1 MKTRL
6 QNLYRYCLI
15 IPILFLLNPNST
27 NAQVPG
33 LWGMTSVGGTSEG
46 GTIFKTTP
54 DGTAL
59 AVQYSFTVQNS
70 GSRPYINAQLIQLAN
85 GKLYGVA
92 QDGGINNDGVL
103 FEYDPATGVYTKK
116 VDFNT
121 PTGEAPMG
129 VLALASNGKLYGMT
143 SQGGANSMGV
153 IYEYDPANN
162 VYSKKIDFTSAGG
175 HSPQGNS
182 LYLHTN
188 GKFYGMTTFGGASNY
203 GVLFEYDPAT
213 NVYTKKIDF
222 TNNPNGA
229 SPYGGLMITT
239 SGKVFGLTVNG
250 GTNGQG
256 ILFEYVPST
265 NTLTKKI
272 DFNAANGSF
281 PYSTL
286 VEASNNRLYG
296 VTPVNGSI
304 YEYNPA
310 TNVLTK
316 KFDFSTPSNGQF
328 AYGTLAKGSN
338 GKLYGMTNAGGS
350 QSGVLYEY
358 DVSTN
363 TFTKKHDFV
372 RESGYGPYGSLLL
385 ASNGIFYGVT
395 YDGGA
400 AGQGVIFEYNAV
412 TNAYAKKIDFNT
424 YPLGSYPY
432 GGLMRASNTKLYGMT
447 ITGGVN
453 DKGVIFEM
461 DPVTNVFTKKHDFE
475 EATGEFPLGNLTQA
489 PNGKLYGLTISGGG
503 SNDAGVI
510 FEFDPTSGAYTKK
523 HEFDDTN
530 GSEPYGNLTLAS
542 NNKLYGMTS
551 QGGTTGY
558 GVIFEYDPATNTFN
572 KKTEFSN
579 TTVGFN
585 PYDGLLEVS
594 NGKFYGLCRDG
605 GANGNGLG
613 TLFEY
618 DLSTNVITHKLTFS
632 GSNGET
638 PEGGLVKAPNG
649 KLYGTTRYGGAN
661 SKGVLFEY
669 DIATNTYSKKFDFGA
684 SSTSPAEPAAS
695 LALSSNGKLYG
706 STLFGGTGNR
716 GVLFEYDITTNT
728 LTKKQDFT
736 GPNGAGLFYGRLLF
750 VDCIKPAKPTV
761 TITNENTATP
771 TLTSSS
777 VNNNQWYRN
786 NTLISGATNATLN
799 VTQVGVYK
807 VEVLGNGCNSD
818 FSDDFP
824 IIITGDLSESS
835 DSAIKIY
842 PNPVTDILTIY
853 LGDSPDKKVITIT
866 DLTGRKLQSKEESG
880 NEAQLN
886 VAELYAGTYVISVK
900 SQNTIYALRFIKK

>member
-6 QNLYRYCLI
+6 LNLYRYCLI
-15 IPILFLLNPNST
+15 IPILLFFLKPNST

-250 GTNGQG
+250 GANGQG

-316 KFDFSTPSNGQF
+316 KFDFNTTSNGQF

-363 TFTKKHDFV
+363 TFAKKHDFI

-400 AGQGVIFEYNAV
+400 AGQGVIFEYNAG
-412 TNAYAKKIDFNT
+412 TNAYTKKIDFNT

-432 GGLMRASNTKLYGMT
+432 GGLIRASNTKLYGMT

-461 DPVTNVFTKKHDFE
+461 DPVTNVFTKKHDFA
-475 EATGEFPLGNLTQA
+475 EATGEFPQGNLTQA
-489 PNGKLYGLTISGGG
+489 PNGKLYGLTTSGGG
-503 SNDAGVI
+503 PNDAGVI

-530 GSEPYGNLTLAS
+530 GSEPYGNLTLGS

-669 DIATNTYSKKFDFGA
+669 DIATNIYSKKFDFGA

-786 NTLISGATNATLN
+786 NILISGATNATLN
-799 VTQVGVYK
+799 VTQVGIYK
-807 VEVLGNGCNSD
+807 VEVIGNGCNSD
-818 FSDDFP
+818 FSDELP
-824 IIITGDLSESS
+824 LIITGDI
-835 DSAIKIY
+835 DNYTDIQVY
-842 PNPVTDILTIY
+842 PNPVTQWLTVKLGQEQTIKTIRIL
-853 LGDSPDKKVITIT
+853 DMM
-866 DLTGRKLQSKEESG
+866 GRIKADQYVSEAEARFFVG
-880 NEAQLN
+880 N
-886 VAELYAGTYVISVK
+886 YASGTYLVSVK
-900 SQNTIYALRFIKK
+900 SGNTRVVLRFIKD